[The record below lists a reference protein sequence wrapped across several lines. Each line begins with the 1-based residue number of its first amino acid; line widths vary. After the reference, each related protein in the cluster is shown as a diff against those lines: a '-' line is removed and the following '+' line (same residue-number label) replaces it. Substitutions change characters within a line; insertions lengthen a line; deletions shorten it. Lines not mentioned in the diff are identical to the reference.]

1 MTINRELGWVAA
13 AGLAAA
19 AILMVIWTTNIG
31 EYPPCG
37 DTTAVQNEREES
49 GDLVVECFDG
59 SQGRSDATVAT
70 GWASAALAGIAA
82 LVALFFAATG
92 RRGELL
98 PSLAGAAIVLGG
110 LSLLLGSI

>member
-1 MTINRELGWVAA
+1 MTINRELGWVAG

-19 AILMVIWTTNIG
+19 AILMVIWTSNIG
-31 EYPPCG
+31 DYPPCG

-49 GDLVVECFDG
+49 GDLMVECFDG

-70 GWASAALAGIAA
+70 GWASAAVAGIAA
-82 LVALFFAATG
+82 LMALFFAATG
-92 RRGELL
+92 RHGKLL
-98 PSLAGAAIVLGG
+98 LGLTGAAIVLGA